1 MKTYKFFILVLMAIV
16 VSSCGSK
23 KDNSYENVDQ
33 MIAEAQA
40 SISKVTVD
48 ELNSILQHEGE
59 YKVIDCR
66 EEEEYI
72 EGHIPGALNIPRGVL
87 EFSSKISNRRET
99 IYIYSQSVNRASL
112 ACPALKLLKYRKVY
126 LIDGGWLE
134 WNKTFPELIEKGS
147 GDASTKTQP
156 KAAESGGCG

>member
-99 IYIYSQSVNRASL
+99 IYIYSQSVDRASL

>member
-1 MKTYKFFILVLMAIV
+1 MKTYKFFILVLMTIV

-33 MIAEAQA
+33 MVTEAQA

-48 ELNSILQHEGE
+48 ELESILLHEGE

-72 EGHIPGALNIPRGVL
+72 EGHIPGALNVPRGVL

-112 ACPALKLLKYRKVY
+112 ACTALKLLKYRKVY

>member
-87 EFSSKISNRRET
+87 EFSSKVSNRRET

-156 KAAESGGCG
+156 KAVESGGCG